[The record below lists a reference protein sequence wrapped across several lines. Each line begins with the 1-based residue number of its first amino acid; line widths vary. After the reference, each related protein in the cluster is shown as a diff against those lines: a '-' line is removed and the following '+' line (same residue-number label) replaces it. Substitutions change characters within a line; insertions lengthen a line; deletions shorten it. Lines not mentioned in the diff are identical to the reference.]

1 MLPISGQELI
11 NLIPQKPPFVLI
23 SSLESVNENTCITS
37 FRFTGDHILCDNGKL
52 SPAGLLENMAQSAG
66 CKMGFEDFLSGKKP
80 RVGFIGEVREFEF
93 SRLPLPGEELLTE
106 IIIENKIFGAV
117 TVMSGKV
124 SAGEETI
131 ARCKMKVFFQPE
143 PEQQN

>member
-23 SSLESVNENTCITS
+23 SSLQSVKDNTCITS
-37 FRFTGDHILCDNGKL
+37 FNFDNTHILCENGKL
-52 SPAGLLENMAQSAG
+52 SAAGLLENMAQSAG

-80 RVGFIGEVREFEF
+80 RVGFIGEVRDFEF
-93 SRLPLPGEELLTE
+93 TRRPTAGEELMTE
-106 IIIENKIFGAV
+106 ITIENKIFGAV

-124 SAGEETI
+124 LIGTQQI
-131 ARCKMKVFFQPE
+131 ASCKMKVFFQPD